1 VTSKARKPLIF
12 VPRGAFALPLI
23 FSMAFVTSGHAQ
35 APPSPPASTSS
46 TAPLTLTLADATARA
61 LTSNP
66 AHLARALDLGLAGT
80 DIEIAKERP
89 NPGFL
94 YENTRDAPTS
104 AFIFT
109 SR

>member
-1 VTSKARKPLIF
+1 MTSKARKPLIF